1 MADGDNRML
10 CERSFDYTT
19 MTQLVQR
26 DIPIPLYK
34 KRYNEYG
41 QEDIYGE
48 YDANRMYRGYSSRG
62 GCAPLLSLKKK
73 KRKYTEVNNEVTVLL
88 IPSQQRVDEIASSL
102 PVVDTATTTS
112 TVTTSTTTTTPTTI
126 IDDDD
131 DTESSEGEL
140 PPGYEAMHTRVDV
153 EPEPPLFIPRVMT
166 SNMPCLECVRRSARG
181 EYKQHEEAIRM
192 RETLRDIKKVLLRT
206 RKTPEDTLH
215 HLEWVKQILAQYEDS
230 GQSSLALNPSLTY
243 ASMMSERNPPDV
255 KKQRREPDE
264 NIDLE
269 YKLRYDDT
277 DCFYCM
283 ACDPECF
290 SRIKHYAWE
299 DHCRMS
305 THRNA
310 KIEYQEEIQRIKAM
324 KEKEGTT

>member
-1 MADGDNRML
+1 MTDRDNRML

-26 DIPIPLYK
+26 DIPIPQYK

-48 YDANRMYRGYSSRG
+48 YDANRMYRGYSSQG
-62 GCAPLLSLKKK
+62 GSAPLRSLKKK
-73 KRKYTEVNNEVTVLL
+73 KRKFTEANDEVTVLL
-88 IPSQQRVDEIASSL
+88 IPNQQRGDGSPL
-102 PVVDTATTTS
+102 PVVTDTTTTTS
-112 TVTTSTTTTTPTTI
+112 TLTTSTTTTTTI
-126 IDDDD
+126 IDVDNDD

-140 PPGYEAMHTRVDV
+140 PPGYEAMHTRVNI
-153 EPEPPLFIPRVMT
+153 EPEPPLLIPPMMS

-181 EYKQHEEAIRM
+181 EYRQHEEAIRM

-206 RKTPEDTLH
+206 RKTPEDTHH
-215 HLEWVKQILAQYEDS
+215 HLEWVKQILAQYEENN
-230 GQSSLALNPSLTY
+230 QSSLAPNPSLTY
-243 ASMMSERNPPDV
+243 ADMMNEKRLSNT
-255 KKQRREPDE
+255 KKQQRREPDE

-269 YKLRYDDT
+269 YKMRYDDT
-277 DCFYCM
+277 DCFYCT

-310 KIEYQEEIQRIKAM
+310 KIEYQEELQRINAI
-324 KEKEGTT
+324 KEGTT